1 VFNQESIW
9 DRSQFQ
15 SNLVKMDLVEE
26 DVCAAFLRENES
38 LIADIQLGIAAYEPS
53 MISIGVVSLMTQ
65 ARSMKLTKL
74 DHLAESIYIALE
86 ELVNSEVLTDPEIIE
101 TIEHKLVHLFDVN
114 ADAVG
119 VIEDAVMPELPT
131 NVKRLY

>member
-1 VFNQESIW
+1 MFNQESIW

-26 DVCAAFLRENES
+26 DVCTAFLRENES

-101 TIEHKLVHLFDVN
+101 TIEHKFVHLFDVN
-114 ADAVG
+114 AEAVG

>member
-114 ADAVG
+114 ADTVG

>member
-1 VFNQESIW
+1 MFNQESIW

-114 ADAVG
+114 AEAVG

>member
-1 VFNQESIW
+1 MFNQELIW

-86 ELVNSEVLTDPEIIE
+86 ELINSEVLTDPEIIE
-101 TIEHKLVHLFDVN
+101 TMEHKLVHLFDVN
-114 ADAVG
+114 AEAVG
-119 VIEDAVMPELPT
+119 VIEDVVMPELPT
-131 NVKRLY
+131 NVERLY

>member
-1 VFNQESIW
+1 MFNQESIW

-15 SNLVKMDLVEE
+15 SNLMKMDLVEE

-114 ADAVG
+114 AEAVG

>member
-114 ADAVG
+114 AEAVG
-119 VIEDAVMPELPT
+119 VIEDAVMLELPT

>member
-1 VFNQESIW
+1 MFNQESIW

>member
-15 SNLVKMDLVEE
+15 SNLMKMDLVEE

>member
-65 ARSMKLTKL
+65 VRSMKLTKL

-114 ADAVG
+114 AEAVG

>member
-1 VFNQESIW
+1 MFNQESIW

-114 ADAVG
+114 AEAVG
-119 VIEDAVMPELPT
+119 VIEDAVMLELPT

>member
-1 VFNQESIW
+1 MFNQESIW

-65 ARSMKLTKL
+65 VRSMKLTKL
-74 DHLAESIYIALE
+74 DHLAESIYRFGRI
-86 ELVNSEVLTDPEIIE
+86 
-101 TIEHKLVHLFDVN
+101 
-114 ADAVG
+114 G
-119 VIEDAVMPELPT
+119 
-131 NVKRLY
+131 

>member
-114 ADAVG
+114 AEAVG